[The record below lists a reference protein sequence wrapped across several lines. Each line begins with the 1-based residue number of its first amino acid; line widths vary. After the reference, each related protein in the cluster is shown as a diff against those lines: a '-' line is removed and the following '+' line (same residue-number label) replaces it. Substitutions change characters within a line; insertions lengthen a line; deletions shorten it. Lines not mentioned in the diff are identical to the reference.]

1 MQTQNPGLPVKSV
14 RPSRAWYGV
23 RDSQLSAV
31 RAPREGLPT
40 EVQNVLE
47 IVRERGE
54 RVDYIQVAQELMP
67 CSNRHH
73 CVQGSRSM
81 EADKVDRYTVE
92 LREVLGRP

>member
-1 MQTQNPGLPVKSV
+1 MQTQNPGLPVQPV

-47 IVRERGE
+47 VVCERGE
-54 RVDYIQVAQELMP
+54 RVDDIQVAQELMP
-67 CSNRHH
+67 CSHGHH

-81 EADKVDRYTVE
+81 EANKVDRHTVE
-92 LREVLGRP
+92 LREVLGGP